1 MVFLKTNFRKVFFLV
16 SENAEEISV
25 LDALKYF
32 KATPDEK
39 PVERIKDHHQ
49 HVEKALLKFRTI
61 RDTEIQQEET
71 SREDQS
77 NMGAQVSTAINLI
90 TNFMREIDDNDL
102 YLKVAQ
108 LKTLAERGVITYIA
122 KRLQRIQKDLRR
134 TGGAARMT
142 HDEALHEI
150 IEMAKKYAPY
160 YMAEEALLNEKE
172 TDAEIIL
179 SESFK

>member
-1 MVFLKTNFRKVFFLV
+1 M
-16 SENAEEISV
+16 
-25 LDALKYF
+25 
-32 KATPDEK
+32 
-39 PVERIKDHHQ
+39 
-49 HVEKALLKFRTI
+49 KFRTI

-71 SREDQS
+71 SKEAQG
-77 NMGAQVSTAINLI
+77 NMGAQVTTAISLL

-134 TGGAARMT
+134 VSGKARMT
-142 HDEALHEI
+142 HDEALAEI

>member
-1 MVFLKTNFRKVFFLV
+1 M
-16 SENAEEISV
+16 

-32 KATPDEK
+32 KAAKDEQ
-39 PVERIKDHHQ
+39 PVDRIEAHHS
-49 HVEKALLKFRTI
+49 HVEKALKKFRLI
-61 RDTEIQQEET
+61 RDTEVQSQET
-71 SREDQS
+71 SRDDS
-77 NMGAQVSTAINLI
+77 GNMGAQVSTAVNLL

-179 SESFK
+179 SESFQ